1 MTKGEKAI
9 VREERRMEKERKR
22 RIELAN
28 KMLIPTGGKTRES
41 LDLISFDPSGV
52 FRFGENRWLKVYEI
66 SGAGKGLVDAAESL
80 FGRIRITFAL
90 SESGR
95 ETCHLS
101 LMEEGEIYEEIRQK
115 MTEDENKLQGV
126 CQMHA
131 LSVDDVM
138 NLVATNFY
146 QDIRFSYASYVR
158 GKKDWKKECF
168 FECIEEAAGFHV
180 GRLFGESFT
189 VMAFPDDMEDGIFT
203 HIRNLGCPM
212 FICIDLNG
220 LPKEEKLNF
229 KRELEKKYNRRLPVN
244 ESEEYINLS
253 LSITVLCDSKD
264 AREIVEETLISVFLK
279 YGVLI
284 APSFHNQKRV
294 TESAL
299 SLCLTDEVLM
309 RNVGVDVAKK
319 LMGGEEHGDAKVEIR
334 SDEAE

>member
-9 VREERRMEKERKR
+9 VREERRLEKERKR

-41 LDLISFDPSGV
+41 LELISFDPSGV
-52 FRFGENRWLKVYEI
+52 FRFGGNRWLKVFEI
-66 SGAGKGLVDAAESL
+66 SRAGKGLVDAAEGL

-95 ETCHLS
+95 EICHLS

-115 MTEDENKLQGV
+115 MTEDESKLQGV

-168 FECIEEAAGFHV
+168 FELTEEAAGFHV

-189 VMAFPDDMEDGIFT
+189 VLAFPDDMEDGIFT

-212 FICIDLNG
+212 YICIDLKG

-229 KRELEKKYNRRLPVN
+229 KRELEK
-244 ESEEYINLS
+244 
-253 LSITVLCDSKD
+253 SITEDF
-264 AREIVEETLISVFLK
+264 R
-279 YGVLI
+279 
-284 APSFHNQKRV
+284 
-294 TESAL
+294 
-299 SLCLTDEVLM
+299 
-309 RNVGVDVAKK
+309 
-319 LMGGEEHGDAKVEIR
+319 
-334 SDEAE
+334 

>member
-1 MTKGEKAI
+1 MTKGERAI

-41 LDLISFDPSGV
+41 LDIISFDPSGV
-52 FRFGENRWLKVYEI
+52 FRFGDNRWLKVFEI

-101 LMEEGEIYEEIRQK
+101 LLEEGEIYEEIRQK

-131 LSVDDVM
+131 LNMDEVM
-138 NLVATNFY
+138 NLVAANFY

-180 GRLFGESFT
+180 GRVYGESFT
-189 VMAFPDDMEDGIFT
+189 AIAFPEDMGDGILT
-203 HIRNLGCPM
+203 HLRNLGCPM
-212 FICIDLNG
+212 YICIDLNG
-220 LPKEEKLNF
+220 LSTEEKLNF
-229 KRELEKKYNRRLPVN
+229 KRELEKKYNKRLSVN
-244 ESEEYINLS
+244 EFEKYINLS

-279 YGVLI
+279 YGILI
-284 APSFHNQKRV
+284 APSFHNQKKV

-309 RNVGVDVAKK
+309 RNAGVNLAKK
-319 LMGGEEHGDAKVEIR
+319 LIGGDEHGDAKVEIR
-334 SDEAE
+334 PDEAE